1 MRRMFI
7 PVESREQIANRARN
21 RCGYCLSPEKITGV
35 PLEIDH
41 IIPLSVGG
49 FSTEDNLWLAC
60 CPCNAFKGSQ
70 THALDVVTGQR
81 VRLFNPRKQ
90 QWKRHFEWSQDG
102 TRIIGKTACGRA
114 TVLALQMNNDLIVDA
129 RLSWVSVG
137 WHPPKD

>member
-1 MRRMFI
+1 MFI
-7 PVESREQIANRARN
+7 SVELRERIAGQARN
-21 RCGYCLSPEKITGV
+21 RCGYCRSAEKVTGV

-41 IIPLSVGG
+41 LIPLSAGG
-49 FSTEDNLWLAC
+49 SSREENLWLAC
-60 CPCNAFKGSQ
+60 RRCNSFKRSQ
-70 THALDVVTGQR
+70 THALDVVTGQG

-90 QWKRHFEWSQDG
+90 QWNRHFEWSQDG

-129 RLSWVSVG
+129 RGSWVNVG